1 MCFPGLPAVMAGL
14 AVASGGAQYLGA
26 RQQAKQ
32 QERYQR
38 QAQAAER
45 LRFQQEQTSMRMR
58 QAQEQEAEARKLEQ
72 LSLEQQARESRGIV
86 AMGEAGVTQQAV
98 QQDLI
103 AQYGRVRSAMA
114 RQQELRSIGV
124 GLGLEE
130 AGFRHQQELVR
141 IRKPLQKP
149 SAALALVET
158 GVKAAQAYRSM
169 Q

>member
-1 MCFPGLPAVMAGL
+1 MCHPAAIAVIGGLQAGL
-14 AVASGGAQYLGA
+14 QFAGQ
-26 RQQAKQ
+26 RQQAKA
-32 QERYQR
+32 QEQYQA

-45 LRFQQEQTSMRMR
+45 QRFQQEQTSMRMR
-58 QAQEQEAEARKLEQ
+58 QAQEQEAEARKFEQ
-72 LSLEQQARESRGIV
+72 LSLEQQARESRGVV

-103 AQYGRVRSAMA
+103 AQFGRVRSAMA

-130 AGFRHQQELVR
+130 AGFKHQQELVR
-141 IRKPLQKP
+141 INKPLQKP
-149 SAALALVET
+149 SAALAIVDT
-158 GVKAAQAYRSM
+158 GVKAAQAYRQM

>member
-1 MCFPGLPAVMAGL
+1 MCNPGLMAAAVGIQGGL
-14 AVASGGAQYLGA
+14 QFAAQ
-26 RQQAKQ
+26 RQAYQMQKQA
-32 QERYQR
+32 
-38 QAQAAER
+38 QAQAAAAER
-45 LRFQQEQTSMRMR
+45 QRFQQEQTSMRMR